1 MRSILPTFVDTRY
14 NAILS
19 QERRLAK
26 AIAKRVVK
34 LPDVTVW
41 VFMIPLIFIFNILKY
56 KRANEVFTLNF
67 LFTKKLAVDA
77 ALGVVKKGLS
87 RQEAVAQIED
97 KTSDIL
103 ASDKKGIY
111 SEKIRQKQM
120 YEMNLL
126 LSHYIKLL
134 EVAGKSYESLVINA
148 YKSKDNYHGFLREL
162 ASAEKTVNRIA
173 LQAVGRTKEAQE
185 MISGMEEAAASL
197 RTEQVDGIFA

>member
-1 MRSILPTFVDTRY
+1 MRSILPTVVDTRY

-19 QERRLAK
+19 QERGLAK
-26 AIAKRVVK
+26 AIAKKVVK

-41 VFMIPLIFIFNILKY
+41 VFMIPLIFIINILKY
-56 KRANEVFTLNF
+56 KRAKEAFTLNL

-77 ALGVVKKGLS
+77 ALSVVKKGQS
-87 RQEAVAQIED
+87 QQEAVAQIEE

-134 EVAGKSYESLVINA
+134 EAAGKSYESLVINA
-148 YKSKDNYHGFLREL
+148 YQSKEIYQGFLREL

-197 RTEQVDGIFA
+197 RAEQVDEIFV

>member
-41 VFMIPLIFIFNILKY
+41 VFMIPLIFIFNIFKY
-56 KRANEVFTLNF
+56 KRANEAFTLNF

>member
-41 VFMIPLIFIFNILKY
+41 VFMIPLIFIFNIFKY

-148 YKSKDNYHGFLREL
+148 YQSKDNYQGFLREL